1 MCVQV
6 PQEAQKDVGAH
17 GAGVTGGANHLI
29 RVLGTELMS
38 SLRVER
44 APNDHLQ
51 PNLPYLSSGNL
62 KTLKNIQM
70 WLRLQM

>member
-6 PQEAQKDVGAH
+6 AQEAQKDVGAH
-17 GAGVTGGANHLI
+17 GVTGGANHLI
-29 RVLGTELMS
+29 RVLGTELTS

-51 PNLPYLSSGNL
+51 PNLPYLSSGNS

>member
-6 PQEAQKDVGAH
+6 PQEAERDVGAH
-17 GAGVTGGANHLI
+17 GAGVTGGTNHLT

-62 KTLKNIQM
+62 KKLKNIQM